1 MYFYIA
7 LYKKNVQNLLNK
19 KIPQVLYK
27 RKLISHC
34 YPLIAFMERYFLLKF
49 NFPNDNIEWT
59 GVFLSKFNTFFTC
72 SFLAVIL
79 WYNLAGC
86 WQNVGN
92 LLLQVSIIFSIKYWT
107 FSCAIHVWLII
118 RLSILPWFTDLRKQI
133 VTWHGIINGWS
144 LCVTFAQWLGNG
156 TDLVEYTIWCH
167 LGCLS
172 KCQNLDTSLYDT
184 WCKQLQIILSPKCR
198 EFPYLLGELS

>member
-1 MYFYIA
+1 MDPSSFFYRVI
-7 LYKKNVQNLLNK
+7 LNEQDFFYQNSILF
-19 KIPQVLYK
+19 
-27 RKLISHC
+27 SH
-34 YPLIAFMERYFLLKF
+34 
-49 NFPNDNIEWT
+49 
-59 GVFLSKFNTFFTC
+59 VH
-72 SFLAVIL
+72 FLAVIL

-86 WQNVGN
+86 WHNVGN

-118 RLSILPWFTDLRKQI
+118 GFLSYLGLQI
-133 VTWHGIINGWS
+133 WGSKLSHDTGSSMGEVCVLLS
-144 LCVTFAQWLGNG
+144 LSG